1 MAQGANGRGGSAD
14 PLKKSAGARS
24 ETPCGVLHKPDLLQG
39 ASRGGAERL
48 RAADGQVRGGL
59 AMLLAGSRWQPGCF
73 LAQTVQAPFVFC
85 SVHCRTLTGGTL
97 AREHPTT
104 QPYVLAQ
111 VRLLERPF
119 RSEEAARA
127 ASICT
132 PGARAGCW
140 ELPAGTAQRAR
151 VTGAAKAYTGKA
163 AARPPGRWAGAEV
176 LLTRTLPTDSGSVRV
191 WPGRASPGPDVRVLS
206 ETRRDSDSLR
216 RLSPRPREPGRSAGL
231 TGTWD
236 HTRCSHSALSA

>member
-1 MAQGANGRGGSAD
+1 MAQGASGRGGSAD

-39 ASRGGAERL
+39 ASWGGAERL

-119 RSEEAARA
+119 RSAEAARA
-127 ASICT
+127 ANICT
-132 PGARAGCW
+132 PGAPAGCW
-140 ELPAGTAQRAR
+140 ELPAGTAQLAR

-163 AARPPGRWAGAEV
+163 AARPPGRWEGAEV
-176 LLTRTLPTDSGSVRV
+176 LLTRTLPTDVR
-191 WPGRASPGPDVRVLS
+191 RVRRGGNDDIHQTKLTTLCPQVAPS
-206 ETRRDSDSLR
+206 SAAGGQTR
-216 RLSPRPREPGRSAGL
+216 
-231 TGTWD
+231 
-236 HTRCSHSALSA
+236 